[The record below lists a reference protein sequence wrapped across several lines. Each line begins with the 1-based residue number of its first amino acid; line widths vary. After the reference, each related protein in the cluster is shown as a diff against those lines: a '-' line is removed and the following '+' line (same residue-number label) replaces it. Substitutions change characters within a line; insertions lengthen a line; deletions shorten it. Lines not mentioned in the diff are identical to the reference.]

1 MTNEELILLKSEME
15 NLKNTV
21 SEMKKEIKDHNV
33 FSTQI
38 ALLNQTVAE
47 LSKVVKEVIIAMH
60 ICFIDFIYS
69 CFELVNIIS
78 VNNFIVSACFLHNSS
93 TIPHPDFEL

>member
-21 SEMKKEIKDHNV
+21 SEMKKEIKDNNG

-38 ALLNQTVAE
+38 ALLNQTVTE
-47 LSKVVKEVIIAMH
+47 LSKVVKELKEEVVGKPAKKMGN
-60 ICFIDFIYS
+60 Y
-69 CFELVNIIS
+69 
-78 VNNFIVSACFLHNSS
+78 NN
-93 TIPHPDFEL
+93 